1 MYFNIQYRRYQI
13 IIVFALLIVLV
24 GQISAMPIEVPKP
37 VLSKRKDLGE
47 IKKEVLNRPYAAE
60 IL

>member
-13 IIVFALLIVLV
+13 ILVFALLIVLV

-37 VLSKRKDLGE
+37 VLSKRKTFEE
-47 IKKEVLNRPYAAE
+47 IRKDAE
-60 IL
+60 LAGFGVF